1 MDTIYT
7 PIEFFGIQ
15 HQRQKAVEEMAEL
28 IVALAHED
36 EGRATKQEVITE
48 IADVY
53 YLTEQ
58 LMHIYGIDECK
69 AEVARKKDR
78 TLERIKNQMSNKE

>member
-1 MDTIYT
+1 MDTINI
-7 PIEFFGIQ
+7 PIEFFGIA
-15 HQRQKAVEEMAEL
+15 HQRKKAIEEMAEL
-28 IVALAHED
+28 IVALEHED

-58 LMHIYGIDECK
+58 LMHIYGIDECR
-69 AEVARKKDR
+69 AEVERKKDR
-78 TLERIKNQMSNKE
+78 TMDRIMEQMAGKK